1 MLDGDNVRHGL
12 CSDLGFSNT
21 DRKENIRRIGETAKL
36 MLESGIIT
44 LTAFISPFKEDRET
58 VRNLIPHGDFKE
70 VYCKASIETCISRD
84 VKGLYKLAREGKIKN
99 YTGIDSPY
107 EEPVNPDLIVD
118 TEQLS
123 LDESVSYIIQ
133 SLANWNVIEIPNWG
147 FSWTLKTQMNAKNK
161 NGDGDPGGIQ
171 ISMRTYKCNYK

>member
-44 LTAFISPFKEDRET
+44 LTAFFSPFKEDRET

-133 SLANWNVIEIPNWG
+133 SLANWNVIHL
-147 FSWTLKTQMNAKNK
+147 S
-161 NGDGDPGGIQ
+161 D
-171 ISMRTYKCNYK
+171 